1 MGEENKR
8 NLYIPQGLKSN
19 SEIFNGF
26 GKKEAFRALGVFLF
40 LLFIN
45 LITFIIMRNISLVII
60 FILTSL
66 SASIVVT
73 QKDSN
78 NISVYDQVKF
88 MIRFNKSQ
96 KYYKYRYLP
105 EWGEDIER

>member
-1 MGEENKR
+1 MEDKKQ
-8 NLYIPQGLKSN
+8 NLYIPQGLKDS

-26 GKKEAFRALGVFLF
+26 GKKEGLRALVVFFALLLINVFIFLIKRNVSLF
-40 LLFIN
+40 
-45 LITFIIMRNISLVII
+45 II

-88 MIRFNKSQ
+88 MIRFNRSQ
-96 KYYKYRYLP
+96 KYYKYKYLP
-105 EWGEDIER
+105 EWGEKIEG